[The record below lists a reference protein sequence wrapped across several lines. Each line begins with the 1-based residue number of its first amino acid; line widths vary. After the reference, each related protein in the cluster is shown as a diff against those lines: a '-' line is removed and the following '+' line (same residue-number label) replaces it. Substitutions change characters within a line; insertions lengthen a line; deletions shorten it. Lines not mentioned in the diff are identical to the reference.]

1 MLYPPCAQM
10 KVVALLFTI
19 LAVATGFAT
28 PPSDDPT
35 VPGRTTYSGFF
46 GNSNPFAD
54 ALLTNTGNSNLGNA
68 LLTGN
73 TNTGGGGCA
82 GQACTADSQC
92 SCGHCMLFGASGT
105 CVSEAF

>member
-1 MLYPPCAQM
+1 M
-10 KVVALLFTI
+10 KVAALLFTI

-35 VPGRTTYSGFF
+35 VPGRTTYSGGLFTNP
-46 GNSNPFAD
+46 GTVVRHNPFTD
-54 ALLTNTGNSNLGNA
+54 ALLTNTGNSNLFGNA

-82 GQACTADSQC
+82 GQACTSDKQC
-92 SCGHCMLFGASGT
+92 SCGHCLVLGASGT
-105 CVSEAF
+105 CVSEAL